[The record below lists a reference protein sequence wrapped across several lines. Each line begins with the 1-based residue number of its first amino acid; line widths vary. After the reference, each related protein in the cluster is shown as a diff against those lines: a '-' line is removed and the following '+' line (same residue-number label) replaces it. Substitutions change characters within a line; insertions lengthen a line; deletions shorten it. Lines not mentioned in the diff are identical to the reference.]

1 MQKVEYKKNPQNI
14 MGPAGNTISPVM
26 REVRMGNE
34 IRTEAHYT
42 DPHTGQFVTK
52 HIVDVRPVDAISNK
66 E

>member
-1 MQKVEYKKNPQNI
+1 MQNRELKKNPNI
-14 MGPAGNTISPVM
+14 IHGPAGNSITPVM

-52 HIVDVRPVDAISNK
+52 HIVDVRPVDEAK
-66 E
+66 